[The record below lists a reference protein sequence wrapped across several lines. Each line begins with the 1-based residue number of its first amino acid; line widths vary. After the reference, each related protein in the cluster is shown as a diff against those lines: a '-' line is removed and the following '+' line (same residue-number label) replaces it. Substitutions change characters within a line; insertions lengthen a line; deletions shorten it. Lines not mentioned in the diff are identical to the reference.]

1 MEQRYF
7 NPRSPHGERPA
18 PSGTGPRR
26 PSISIHAPR
35 TGSDKQE
42 PDFNLDIPDF
52 NPRSPHGE
60 RRPATL
66 SRRTATKFQ
75 STLPARGATCAKRR
89 ELATLARFQSTLPAR
104 GATLTWQTCRIRK
117 NHFNPRSPHGERPR
131 WSSSP
136 CAARCHFNP
145 RSPHGERRKSHFFSR
160 FFAKIS
166 IHAPRTGSDAS
177 ACSLSIR
184 ARRFQSTLPARGATV
199 AADVQE
205 RGDSISIHA
214 PRTGSDCLRCRR
226 AAFRAYFNP
235 RSPHGERQGES
246 RRDYLRDISI
256 HAPRTGSDAFP
267 SPDDVDRL
275 ISIHA
280 PRTGSDVAAAAV
292 LLARTYFNPRSPHGE
307 RLPPR

>member
-1 MEQRYF
+1 MTF
-7 NPRSPHGERPA
+7 P
-18 PSGTGPRR
+18 PS
-26 PSISIHAPR
+26 R
-35 TGSDKQE
+35 TY
-42 PDFNLDIPDF
+42 DF

-60 RRPATL
+60 RRYQALADLPVTIISIHAP
-66 SRRTATKFQ
+66 RTGSDLNAEKEANGAIEFQ

-235 RSPHGERQGES
+235 RSPHGERRVPVAG
-246 RRDYLRDISI
+246 RR
-256 HAPRTGSDAFP
+256 
-267 SPDDVDRL
+267 
-275 ISIHA
+275 
-280 PRTGSDVAAAAV
+280 
-292 LLARTYFNPRSPHGE
+292 
-307 RLPPR
+307 